1 MSHSF
6 YSLFD
11 LKGVKVPPRSQ
22 SLDVR
27 LIAKGIF
34 KGAVVVRG
42 ADWDWGDQDGGSGG
56 QGKVQEIKGWENE
69 SGRSVAAV
77 AWLHNPHVANVYRV
91 GHKGKVDL
99 KYVHETKNGQYY
111 KTHLPV
117 LGEHIERLVPPLEIS
132 QFSVGD
138 KVRVMSDIDLV
149 KQLQEGHGGWN
160 IRMADVLGK
169 DGHVHRVTERGDV
182 RVQFHIGDETNED
195 QSSSIAQQ
203 NRWTF
208 HPGALSKMHSF
219 TTGDQVIICADEQR
233 LRQAQ
238 KGHGEWSHDMIGALG
253 KQGRVL
259 QVFIFIYFYF

>member
-1 MSHSF
+1 MV
-6 YSLFD
+6 LRA
-11 LKGVKVPPRSQ
+11 VKE
-22 SLDVR
+22 
-27 LIAKGIF
+27 KF
-34 KGAVVVRG
+34 KKSK
-42 ADWDWGDQDGGSGG
+42 DGRMNPDEALL
-56 QGKVQEIKGWENE
+56 QY
-69 SGRSVAAV
+69 

-99 KYVHETKNGQYY
+99 KYVHESKSGQYY

-138 KVRVMSDIDLV
+138 KVRIMSDIDLV

-169 DGHVHRVTERGDV
+169 EGHVHRVTERGDV
-182 RVQFHIGDETNED
+182 RVQFHIGEGNSED
-195 QSSSIAQQ
+195 QSSSVAQQ

-208 HPGALSKMHSF
+208 HPGALSKIHSF
-219 TTGDQVIICADEQR
+219 TTGDQVLICADEQR

-238 KGHGEWSHDMIGALG
+238 KGHGEWSHDMIGVLG

-259 QVFIFIYFYF
+259 QVRFSYFQ